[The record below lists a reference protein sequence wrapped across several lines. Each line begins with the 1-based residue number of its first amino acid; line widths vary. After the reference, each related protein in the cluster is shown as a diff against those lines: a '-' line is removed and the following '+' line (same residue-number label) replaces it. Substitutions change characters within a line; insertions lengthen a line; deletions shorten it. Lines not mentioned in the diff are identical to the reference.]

1 MEEPYIYIAS
11 LHSVMSQLIRVRAE
25 LARNSGSGIRVD
37 AQEYRCDT
45 VEGLDQLLSD
55 IRARRI
61 DEIGITDGQLGAR
74 RLVINFSGA

>member
-1 MEEPYIYIAS
+1 MDEAYIFIAS
-11 LHSVMSQLIRVRAE
+11 LHSVMSQLIRVRAD
-25 LARNSGSGIRVD
+25 LARHSGSGARVE

-61 DEIGITDGQLGAR
+61 DEVRITDAQLGAR
-74 RLVINFSGA
+74 RLVINVFGA